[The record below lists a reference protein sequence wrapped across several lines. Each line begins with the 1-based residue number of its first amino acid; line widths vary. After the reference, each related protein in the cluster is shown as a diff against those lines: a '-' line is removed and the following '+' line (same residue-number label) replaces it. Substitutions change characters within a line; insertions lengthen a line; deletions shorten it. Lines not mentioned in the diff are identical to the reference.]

1 MDWYIL
7 VPVCLLA
14 GALIGFTGGLLGIG
28 GGLIAIPLLGLLFGM
43 DQALAQGTALIM
55 VLPAILLSVRHYNRR
70 SKIDLRAALSGA
82 LSTIVFTWLGARLAL
97 AMDAGLLRL
106 IYAVFVLL
114 MSLYYFYQS
123 HALKRRSSTGHSS
136 STTSPPV
143 YANHRYL
150 LLGAFAGT
158 FGGVF
163 GVGGSVLIV
172 PFLVSRMGYSQTQAQ
187 ALALSMV
194 IPGTIVALSTYTW
207 HKQADWLV
215 GIPLALGSIAL
226 VPYGVRLA
234 FAWPESRLRMA
245 FACMLLLMVPLLL
258 LSV

>member
-1 MDWYIL
+1 M
-7 VPVCLLA
+7 CLSA

-28 GGLIAIPLLGLLFGM
+28 GGLIAIPLLGLLLGM

-70 SKIDLRAALSGA
+70 SKIDKRAALSGA
-82 LSTIVFTWLGARLAL
+82 LSTVAFTWLGARLAL
-97 AMDAGLLRL
+97 AMDAGLLRM
-106 IYAVFVLL
+106 IYAVFVVG

-123 HALKRRSSTGHSS
+123 YVLRHRLSAPQLDASVKGT
-136 STTSPPV
+136 V
-143 YANHRYL
+143 YTRYRYL
-150 LLGAFAGT
+150 ALGALAGT

-172 PFLVSRMGYSQTQAQ
+172 PVLVARMGYSQTQAQ

-194 IPGTIVALSTYTW
+194 IPGTVVALGTYSW
-207 HKQADWLV
+207 HGQADWLV

-234 FAWPESRLRMA
+234 FACSESRLRLA